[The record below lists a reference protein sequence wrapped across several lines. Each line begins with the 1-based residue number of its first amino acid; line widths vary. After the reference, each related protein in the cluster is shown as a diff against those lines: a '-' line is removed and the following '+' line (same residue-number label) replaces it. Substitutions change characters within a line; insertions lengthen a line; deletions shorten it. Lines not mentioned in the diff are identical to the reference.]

1 MSEVTASPS
10 SSLFSSS
17 SSSTL
22 HLKTKTSPLA
32 SPYFSSHV
40 TVSSHQSFPKFRIS
54 HSSTHLKLTSLPK
67 VDEFRRN
74 GVVTHCT
81 SRNNNLPGEGG
92 DNGSKSVLDAFFLGK
107 ALAEAINER
116 VESTVGEL
124 LSTVGRLQAEQQKQV
139 QDFQEE
145 VLERAKNSKEKA
157 AREAMEAQGNIP
169 SQSTKSP
176 EGVEVEISPSSS
188 SEQVNNT
195 YNSDPIIGMMIN
207 DD

>member
-1 MSEVTASPS
+1 MSEVTASRS

-17 SSSTL
+17 SSSSSSPL
-22 HLKTKTSPLA
+22 HLKTKTSSSS
-32 SPYFSSHV
+32 SPYLSSHV
-40 TVSSHQSFPKFRIS
+40 IVSSHQSFPKFRIS
-54 HSSTHLKLTSLPK
+54 HLKLTSFPK
-67 VDEFRRN
+67 VDEFRSN
-74 GVVTHCT
+74 GGVSHCT
-81 SRNNNLPGEGG
+81 SSRNNSPGEGG
-92 DNGSKSVLDAFFLGK
+92 DTGSKSVLDAFFLGK

-116 VESTVGEL
+116 IESTVGEL
-124 LSTVGRLQAEQQKQV
+124 LSTVGRLQAQQQKQV

-169 SQSTKSP
+169 SKSTKSP
-176 EGVEVEISPSSS
+176 EVVEVEISPSSS

>member
-1 MSEVTASPS
+1 MSEVVLFSPS
-10 SSLFSSS
+10 SS
-17 SSSTL
+17 T
-22 HLKTKTSPLA
+22 HLRTKTSCSS
-32 SPYFSSHV
+32 SPSPISSHV
-40 TVSSHQSFPKFRIS
+40 IISSHHSFPKSKI
-54 HSSTHLKLTSLPK
+54 SLPRLQL
-67 VDEFRRN
+67 RRNN

-81 SRNNNLPGEGG
+81 SRNNLPEGG
-92 DNGSKSVLDAFFLGK
+92 GGGDSGSKSVLDAFLLGK

-116 VESTVGEL
+116 VESTLGEL

-145 VLERAKNSKEKA
+145 VLERAKSAKEKA

-169 SQSTKSP
+169 SKSTESP
-176 EGVEVEISPSSS
+176 EVVEVEISPSSS